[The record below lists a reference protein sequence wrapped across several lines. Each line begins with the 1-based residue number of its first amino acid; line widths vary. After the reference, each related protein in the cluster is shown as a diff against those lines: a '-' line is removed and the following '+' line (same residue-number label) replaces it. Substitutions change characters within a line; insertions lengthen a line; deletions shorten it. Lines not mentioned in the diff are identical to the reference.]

1 MEDEE
6 ILTLLWNRE
15 EQGLKE
21 LGQKYGKR
29 IEQLAEKFL
38 SAEDAEECVNDTYLA
53 VWNSIPPKRP
63 HFLFAYTAK
72 ICRNLALNKVEWN
85 QAAKRN
91 AVMVELSHELEQCI
105 PDASAVIEQQEL
117 GGLIS
122 DFLKGLSAEKKQMF
136 LRRYWYGDSIQELM
150 ETFGYKESKIKSIL
164 FRIRNQLRE
173 YLKKEGVAL

>member
-53 VWNSIPPKRP
+53 VWNNIPPKRP

-105 PDASAVIEQQEL
+105 PDVSATIEQQEL

-122 DFLKGLSAEKKQMF
+122 DFLKGLSTEKKQVF
-136 LRRYWYGDSIQELM
+136 IRRYWYGDSIQELVR
-150 ETFGYKESKIKSIL
+150 TFGYKESKVKSIL